1 MKLFKGSGVA
11 IITPFIDQTTIDIEL
26 FKKLIEFQIKNQ
38 TDALIIGGTTG
49 ESATLSYQE
58 KLKIF
63 QIAVETCNKR
73 IPVIAN
79 TGTNNTLESI
89 KLSFDAKNIGVD
101 GLLLVTPYYN
111 KPNQR
116 GLYEHFKTIAEAIDL
131 PIILYNVPSRTSVNL
146 EAETTIKLSKI
157 KNIVGVKE
165 ASGNLEQAKKIIL
178 ETDSNFA
185 LYSGN
190 DDLIYEIN
198 RLGGDGVIS
207 VVANLFPKET
217 HDVYACYEE
226 NPEQSKQIQNQL
238 NILNDVLY
246 IEPNPVP
253 IKAMFQ
259 ELNIKVGNPRLPLV
273 SADEMTISKIKSA
286 LITFG
291 AKEVV
296 I

>member
-11 IITPFIDQTTIDIEL
+11 IITPFIDQTIDYEL
-26 FKKLIEFQIKNQ
+26 FKRLIEFQIKNK

-58 KLKIF
+58 KLQLFK
-63 QIAVETCNKR
+63 IAVETTNHR

-79 TGTNNTLESI
+79 TGTNNTAESI
-89 KLSFDAKNIGVD
+89 KLSFDAKNLGVD

-116 GLYEHFKTIAEAIDL
+116 GLYEHFKTIAEAVDL

-157 KNIVGVKE
+157 KNIVAVKE
-165 ASGNLEQAKKIIL
+165 ASGNLEQVRKIIQ
-178 ETDSNFA
+178 ETDEDFA

-190 DDLIYEIN
+190 DDLVYETN
-198 RLGGDGVIS
+198 LLGGDGVIS
-207 VVANLFPKET
+207 VVANLFPKES
-217 HDVYACYEE
+217 HDLFDVFKT
-226 NPEQSKQIQNQL
+226 NPSQSKKLQERL

-253 IKAMFQ
+253 IKALFHI
-259 ELNIKVGNPRLPLV
+259 LNINVGLPRLPLV
-273 SADEMTISKIKSA
+273 SAEKRTISILENA
-286 LITFG
+286 IIQFG
-291 AKEVV
+291 AKEVLL
-296 I
+296 